1 VLARLL
7 LDDHRLALV
16 VLGQVLT
23 RNQTDH
29 VTVRVRARH
38 THRSTLR
45 VQGDRPPV
53 SSVPILEER
62 HPISRCGESLIAR
75 ISVDVLVLENLQQ
88 WGRVGSD
95 TIGE

>member
-1 VLARLL
+1 VCCERRALFMVSVIVKLL
-7 LDDHRLALV
+7 LDEHFLALV
-16 VLGQVLT
+16 VLGEVLA

-38 THRSTLR
+38 THRSTLG

-62 HPISRCGESLIAR
+62 HPVSCCGESQVAR
-75 ISVDVLVLENLQQ
+75 ISVDVAVVENLQ
-88 WGRVGSD
+88 
-95 TIGE
+95 